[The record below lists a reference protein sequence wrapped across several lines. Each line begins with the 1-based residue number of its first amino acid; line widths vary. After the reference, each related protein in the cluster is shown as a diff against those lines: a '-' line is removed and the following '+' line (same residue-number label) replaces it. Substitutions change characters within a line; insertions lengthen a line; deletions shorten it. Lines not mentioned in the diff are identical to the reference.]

1 MGAFEFK
8 FEITKDGLAKQ
19 SAMRNIP
26 RAHKKILTAW
36 LAGVV
41 RLAKG
46 EAAAMQ
52 ASKRSGGKK
61 TGQLARNTGME
72 VSGTED
78 VFQGVAGT
86 GVGGT
91 QSVQYAR
98 IQDHGGMTRPE
109 VTAKMRKF
117 AWARF
122 YATKDEKWKWLALT
136 NARVLNIFIPR
147 SQWFT
152 RPWETT
158 KPMLDEMMKPEN
170 ALRMAMT
177 MGSK

>member
-1 MGAFEFK
+1 MAFRFDYEL
-8 FEITKDGLAKQ
+8 TRDGMAKQ
-19 SAMRNIP
+19 NAMRNIP

-52 ASKRSGGKK
+52 AGKKGGGKK
-61 TGQLARNTGME
+61 SGQLARNVGME
-72 VSGTED
+72 VSVGED
-78 VFQGVAGT
+78 VFQGAAGT
-86 GVGGT
+86 GVGKT

-98 IQDHGGMTRPE
+98 IQDHGGVTRPE
-109 VTAKMRKF
+109 VTDKMRKF

-122 YATKDEKWKWLALT
+122 YATKDDKWKWLAIT
-136 NARVLNIFIPR
+136 NSRVLNIFIPR

-152 RPWETT
+152 RPWESTR
-158 KPMLDEMMKPEN
+158 PLLDEMMKPEN
-170 ALRMAMT
+170 SLRVAMN